1 MALETTF
8 RNLTTCLHK
17 VNDVMNA
24 LHITMEEP
32 EHGQAAVADDLTD
45 KTLEMLGMVHDA
57 QKAAASARK
66 ALGDPQNLDHARRG
80 LVVCQE
86 RFHRIEQKFSA
97 ELASY
102 KTLTELARIAGR
114 SKQWA
119 AWANSATQGIED
131 CRQPLEQA
139 SEALA
144 ACWQELA
151 ERLGTTN
158 ISMQATNVGQQ
169 IKLSRTRNRER
180 DEDLEVEGVT

>member
-1 MALETTF
+1 MALEMTF
-8 RNLTTCLHK
+8 RDLAACLHK
-17 VNDVMNA
+17 VNDVMSA

-32 EHGQAAVADDLTD
+32 EHDEAAVADDLND
-45 KTLEMLGMVHDA
+45 KTLELLGVVHEA
-57 QKAAASARK
+57 QKAAENARR
-66 ALGDPQNLDHARRG
+66 ALGDPPSMDHARRN
-80 LVVCQE
+80 LAACQE
-86 RFHRIEQKFSA
+86 RFHRIEQKFSG

-102 KTLTELARIAGR
+102 KTLTELARVGGR

-119 AWANSATQGIED
+119 AWANSATRGIED

-169 IKLSRTRNRER
+169 ITLSRAR